1 MLYNFLVEGC
11 ASAKIKEEVA
21 CTILPILHY
30 IALHFGV
37 WAGFWGAK
45 ITLILLGRIEVMQR
59 DKKVSYLENNL
70 TPRKSQ

>member
-30 IALHFGV
+30 IAIHFGV

-45 ITLILLGRIEVMQR
+45 ISLEHILLGQIEVMQR
-59 DKKVSYLENNL
+59 DKKVSYLKKN
-70 TPRKSQ
+70 